1 MLLMTSKKLNISRK
15 NFIKIIF
22 PTLLAI
28 FGVVGWLSGDFFGLV
43 QKNGKKSEEKNVMIP
58 SKNSYV
64 LPIPMFDSNVS
75 IEEAMAWR
83 RSIREYEDDPI
94 LIEHL
99 SKILWAS
106 HGINELNFE
115 FRTTPSAGATY
126 PLEIYV
132 VISEYGTLIES
143 SKYLDPGSYKYDT
156 KTHSIEL
163 KKKGRLDK
171 ELAKASLNQE
181 WVQKAPINIVICSM
195 FKRTERI
202 YGDRG
207 KRYVYIESGHAGQN
221 IYLIAAALNL
231 GTVAIGAFHDDE
243 VKNVIGA
250 DENEEPLYIMPIG
263 IPKEPY
269 KIFDKDIL
277 EYYKKIRQ
285 TYRT

>member
-1 MLLMTSKKLNISRK
+1 MKSKKLNISRK

-22 PTLLAI
+22 PTLLTI

-43 QKNGKKSEEKNVMIP
+43 PKKGNKSEEKNIAISSRNIYP
-58 SKNSYV
+58 

-83 RSIREYEDDPI
+83 RSIREYKDDPI

-106 HGINELNFE
+106 HGINELNFK

-132 VISEYGTLIES
+132 VISEYGALIER
-143 SKYLDPGSYKYDT
+143 SKYLAPGSYKYDT
-156 KTHSIEL
+156 NTHSIEL
-163 KKKGRLDK
+163 KKKGILNK
-171 ELAKASLNQE
+171 ELANASLSQE
-181 WVQKAPINIVICSM
+181 WVQKAPINIVICSIL
-195 FKRTERI
+195 KRTERI

-207 KRYVYIESGHAGQN
+207 RRYVHIESGHVGQN
-221 IYLIAAALNL
+221 IYLKAAALNL
-231 GTVAIGAFHDDE
+231 GTVAIGAFYDDE

-250 DENEEPLYIMPIG
+250 DENEEPLYIMPVG
-263 IPKEPY
+263 IPKKSY
-269 KIFDKDIL
+269 KIFDEDIL
-277 EYYKKIRQ
+277 EYYKKIR
-285 TYRT
+285 

>member
-1 MLLMTSKKLNISRK
+1 MSRK

-43 QKNGKKSEEKNVMIP
+43 PKNGKKSEEKNVMIP
-58 SKNSYV
+58 SRNSYA

-75 IEEAMAWR
+75 IEEVMAWR

-231 GTVAIGAFHDDE
+231 GTVAIGAFYDDE

-277 EYYKKIRQ
+277 EYYTKIRQ
-285 TYRT
+285 TDRT

>member
-1 MLLMTSKKLNISRK
+1 MVRKKPNISRK
-15 NFIKIIF
+15 NFIKIMF
-22 PTLLAI
+22 TALLTI

-43 QKNGKKSEEKNVMIP
+43 PKNGKKSEGKNATIP
-58 SKNSYV
+58 TINSYV
-64 LPIPMFDSNVS
+64 LPIPMFDIDVS
-75 IEEAMAWR
+75 IEEAIAWR

-94 LIEHL
+94 SIEHL

-106 HGINELNFE
+106 HGISEINFE

-126 PLEIYV
+126 PLEIYI
-132 VISEYGTLIES
+132 VISEYGALIES
-143 SKYLDPGSYKYDT
+143 SNYLDPGSYKYDIN
-156 KTHSIEL
+156 THSIEL
-163 KKKGRLDK
+163 KKKGILDK

-207 KRYVYIESGHAGQN
+207 RRYVHIESGHVGQN
-221 IYLIAAALNL
+221 IYLMAAALNL

-263 IPKEPY
+263 IPENPY
-269 KIFDKDIL
+269 KVFDKDIL
-277 EYYKKIRQ
+277 DYYRKNRQ
-285 TYRT
+285 A